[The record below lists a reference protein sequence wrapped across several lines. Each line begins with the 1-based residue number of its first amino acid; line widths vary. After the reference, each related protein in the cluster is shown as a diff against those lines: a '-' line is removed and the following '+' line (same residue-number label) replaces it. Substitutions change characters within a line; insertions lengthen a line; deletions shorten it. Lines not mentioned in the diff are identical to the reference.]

1 MNIDKD
7 CVLSSASKHECYP
20 GPGYTCAS
28 TDSLKKELY
37 VFTDDNLNDLR
48 IHLLSDPEEI
58 ANEEEAK
65 EVFVELLGYALN
77 YSSLS
82 EGAKRALW
90 KPGYLQSLKEVQ
102 ATLIGMTKH
111 PYPETQKAL
120 DKILEET
127 KEAIEKEESSLEE
140 SAACEP
146 RRKQMALEA
155 LEPCHFKDGVEIPDH
170 SCEHCQF
177 TDEVY

>member
-1 MNIDKD
+1 VNTDKD

-20 GPGYTCAS
+20 GPGYTCAA
-28 TDSLKKELY
+28 TDSLKKGLY
-37 VFTDDNLNDLR
+37 ALTDGDLNDLR
-48 IHLLSDPEEI
+48 AHLLSEPEEMSDDK
-58 ANEEEAK
+58 EAK
-65 EVFVELLGYALN
+65 EVFVKLLGYAFN

-90 KPGYLQSLKEVQ
+90 KPSYLQSLEEVQ

-111 PYPETQKAL
+111 PNSETQEVL

-127 KEAIEKEESSLEE
+127 KEMIEKTETCIEESME
-140 SAACEP
+140 SAKW
-146 RRKQMALEA
+146 RREMALEA
-155 LEPCHFKDGVEIPDH
+155 LEPCHFKDGIEIPDH
-170 SCEHCQF
+170 SCERCQF